1 MELYCGIDA
10 SPPYGLVNTRQRP
23 SVQSATLTR
32 GAGAGAG
39 VGSRWQA
46 KAEYDRQQAVLRGAV
61 DLPVSE
67 IQKPMQVFY
76 FTRSFGSR
84 SLSVYVL

>member
-1 MELYCGIDA
+1 MELYCGIGA
-10 SPPYGLVNTRQRP
+10 SPPYGLVNTRQLP

-32 GAGAGAG
+32 GAGAGM
-39 VGSRWQA
+39 GSRWQA